1 MPLPTAPRS
10 PRTPL
15 AARGL
20 GLIGLLLLLAG
31 LGLAA
36 VLALRVAPV
45 VGERLTIQ
53 RTLQRIA
60 GQGLESEA
68 AIRGAFDRQRQIDS
82 AIVNL
87 EGRDLD
93 LRRED
98 GRFVIDYA
106 YEVEVPLVEPLALRI
121 RLHGTAAP

>member
-10 PRTPL
+10 PRVPS

-20 GLIGLLLLLAG
+20 GLIGLLLLLAA